1 MITGMVTTVQNLSV
15 IVPTNTLVGIM
26 ELVTHKTTTL
36 PMAVPVMTNTAVTI
50 VKSAISI
57 VPMLRVMDMVTVQ
70 IVPFYCLVT
79 GVIVRRDLMATTVK
93 TTSTN
98 VRG

>member
-1 MITGMVTTVQNLSV
+1 MITGMVATVQNLSV
-15 IVPTNTLVGIM
+15 IVPTNIPVGIM

-36 PMAVPVMTNTAVTI
+36 PMAVPVMTNTAVTV

-57 VPMLRVMDMVTVQ
+57 VPMLHVMDMVTVR
-70 IVPFYCLVT
+70 IVLFYCLVT
-79 GVIVRRDLMATTVK
+79 GVIVRRDLMVMTVK